1 MIVWAAELKEIE
13 KLYESLNDR
22 FPELEK
28 ELGQLIRFDDPNVIM
43 LYSRRCLEVI
53 ITDLC
58 EIELKRPRRTEPLKG
73 IIDKLNKEEKVPSH
87 IITSMD
93 HLNGLATYGAHP
105 KDFDPEQVKPVLNNL
120 STVLKWYL
128 KYKDSL
134 TIGKIKVEEEKTHIR
149 EPLEEIKK
157 EDGWKEQVKPAKFTS
172 QKLLSGIFITT
183 ILLVVIAIYAYPK
196 LFKRNTLDN
205 LRSSD
210 GRISVAVMPLQNMTN
225 DTVWNIWQDGIQNEL
240 ITSLTNSEEL
250 KVRQT
255 ESINNLI
262 QSKGLTNYAS
272 ITPSIASNISQKLDA
287 SVFIYGSIKQV
298 GKTIRVNVQL
308 IDSKTEEAFKS
319 FQIDGIAD
327 NILHITDSLSNQIKN
342 FLIISKLEKEL
353 PLYIQPLPLTTSSE
367 AYRYYLYG
375 EDARRNRDFPT
386 ARNMYSQALAID
398 SNFTLVTLKLS
409 TACGNQGLYE
419 EAREWLL
426 KAYKKREQAPL
437 RLKILINKHY
447 AFFFETP
454 YEEIKCLRQLLEIDD
469 IFPGNY
475 YDIGLK
481 YNILFE
487 YDKAISEFE
496 KSLEIYDKFDCKPWW
511 VYNYSLLG
519 EAYHK
524 TGQYKKE
531 KKLYKKADQDFP
543 ENPLIIYQ
551 KALLSLTEGDTVA
564 ANNYLE
570 KYVSVSKEDPSSE
583 EFVTIGPAE
592 FYTEAGNLE
601 KAEEFLRQE
610 LSLAPD
616 NAYRIYKLAW
626 FLIDKDRNIEEGME
640 LIEKALGLRPDLK
653 WYLLDCKGWGLYKQ
667 GKYEKALKILE
678 EGWDLRVYYQHP
690 IYLHLE
696 EVKKAVANQKKN

>member
-210 GRISVAVMPLQNMTN
+210 RRISVAVMPFQNMTN

-287 SVFIYGSIKQV
+287 SVFISGSIKQV
-298 GKTIRVNVQL
+298 GKTIRANAQL

-342 FLIISKLEKEL
+342 FLIISKLGKEL

-454 YEEIKCLRQLLEIDD
+454 YEEIKCLRQLQEIDD

-678 EGWDLRVYYQHP
+678 EGWDLRVYYQHT

-696 EVKKAVANQKKN
+696 SAKKAVAKYKK

>member
-1 MIVWAAELKEIE
+1 MSERPNK
-13 KLYESLNDR
+13 
-22 FPELEK
+22 
-28 ELGQLIRFDDPNVIM
+28 LIR
-43 LYSRRCLEVI
+43 LWQ
-53 ITDLC
+53 
-58 EIELKRPRRTEPLKG
+58 ELKRRNVFRVT
-73 IIDKLNKEEKVPSH
+73 
-87 IITSMD
+87 
-93 HLNGLATYGAHP
+93 ATYAATAYIIIEVTNNLTIPLRLPYWISTLILILLALGLP
-105 KDFDPEQVKPVLNNL
+105 IVVILSWIFDFTPEGIKKTESVKESDSKEVAGKPVKRRLRPSYVLNA
-120 STVLKWYL
+120 VL
-128 KYKDSL
+128 
-134 TIGKIKVEEEKTHIR
+134 
-149 EPLEEIKK
+149 
-157 EDGWKEQVKPAKFTS
+157 
-172 QKLLSGIFITT
+172 
-183 ILLVVIAIYAYPK
+183 ILAVIILAYPK
-196 LFKRNTLDN
+196 IFKKNTLEE
-205 LRSSD
+205 LKSS
-210 GRISVAVMPLQNMTN
+210 GERITIAVMPFQNMTN
-225 DTVWNIWQDGIQNEL
+225 DTTWDVWQDGIQNEL

-250 KVRQT
+250 KIRQL

-262 QSKGLTNYAS
+262 QRKGLTNYAS
-272 ITPSIASNISQKLDA
+272 ITPSFASIISKKLEANI
-287 SVFIYGSIKQV
+287 FISGSIKQA
-298 GKTIRVNVQL
+298 GNTLRLNAQL
-308 IDSKTEEAFKS
+308 TDPDTQEAFAS
-319 FQIDGIAD
+319 FQIDGTSE
-327 NILHITDSLSNQIKN
+327 NILKMIDSLSTMVKN
-342 FLIISKLEKEL
+342 SIIISKLEKEL

-696 EVKKAVANQKKN
+696 EVKKAVASQKKN

>member
-1 MIVWAAELKEIE
+1 M
-13 KLYESLNDR
+13 
-22 FPELEK
+22 
-28 ELGQLIRFDDPNVIM
+28 
-43 LYSRRCLEVI
+43 
-53 ITDLC
+53 
-58 EIELKRPRRTEPLKG
+58 
-73 IIDKLNKEEKVPSH
+73 
-87 IITSMD
+87 
-93 HLNGLATYGAHP
+93 
-105 KDFDPEQVKPVLNNL
+105 
-120 STVLKWYL
+120 
-128 KYKDSL
+128 
-134 TIGKIKVEEEKTHIR
+134 
-149 EPLEEIKK
+149 
-157 EDGWKEQVKPAKFTS
+157 
-172 QKLLSGIFITT
+172 
-183 ILLVVIAIYAYPK
+183 
-196 LFKRNTLDN
+196 
-205 LRSSD
+205 
-210 GRISVAVMPLQNMTN
+210 
-225 DTVWNIWQDGIQNEL
+225 
-240 ITSLTNSEEL
+240 
-250 KVRQT
+250 
-255 ESINNLI
+255 
-262 QSKGLTNYAS
+262 
-272 ITPSIASNISQKLDA
+272 
-287 SVFIYGSIKQV
+287 
-298 GKTIRVNVQL
+298 
-308 IDSKTEEAFKS
+308 
-319 FQIDGIAD
+319 
-327 NILHITDSLSNQIKN
+327 
-342 FLIISKLEKEL
+342 
-353 PLYIQPLPLTTSSE
+353 
-367 AYRYYLYG
+367 
-375 EDARRNRDFPT
+375 
-386 ARNMYSQALAID
+386 
-398 SNFTLVTLKLS
+398 KLS

-583 EFVTIGPAE
+583 EFVTIGPTE